1 MPDKSKRLVI
11 AIDGPAGAGKST
23 VARIVAE
30 KLGYLYID
38 TGAMYRALTLK
49 ALREGVPLDDPAALA
64 NLAHHSEIELIP
76 PEMGS
81 GRSSSQQQGAQ
92 VFLDGQNVTD
102 AVRSPEVNAAVS
114 LVAQVP
120 GVREHLVA
128 LQRQMARK
136 KGVVMDGRDIGTH
149 VLPGADFKFFITA
162 SLEERA
168 RRRYVELREKGY
180 PADEKEILA
189 NIVGR
194 DKIDSQRAVAPLKM
208 AEDAIPF
215 DNTGKPVE
223 QIVEEILEVCGRGA
237 EKDVL

>member
-1 MPDKSKRLVI
+1 MSDNSKRLVI

-76 PEMGS
+76 PEMMS
-81 GRSSSQQQGAQ
+81 GRSSTQQQGAE

-128 LQRQMARK
+128 LQRQMAHK
-136 KGVVMDGRDIGTH
+136 KGVVMDGRDVGTH

-168 RRRYVELREKGY
+168 RRRYVEFREKGY
-180 PADEKEILA
+180 QADEKEILA

-215 DNTGKPVE
+215 DTTGKPVE
-223 QIVEEILEVCGRGA
+223 KVVEEILEVCGMGA